1 LKLLTACFA
10 DLRPIQLFHQNK
22 TLATPNAAALK
33 WLTMASP
40 GTMLTGAA
48 SRDWAEHRCICGLR
62 KLRFEIGKITMAQD
76 EHAAHHPATPPQ
88 GALTGVRVIELAD
101 EQAEYC
107 GLILAGLGADVIK
120 VEPPGGSPTRRIGP
134 FYQDQNDPER
144 SLFFWQY
151 NRGKRSIM
159 LDLQQPQDQERFRTL
174 VATADVV
181 LESTPKGELDG
192 LGLGAGTLRQTHPEL
207 IVARMSPF
215 GDHGPWCDFKS
226 SDLIHLAL
234 GGVVMNC
241 GYDPAPDGTYD
252 LPPVAPQMWHAYHVA
267 GEQLAMNIIAAL
279 LFRWRSGKGQNLLCA
294 VHEAVSKCTEVDLM
308 SWVMRRA
315 PVLRQTCR
323 HARETVSPFPSIA
336 HTKDGRWVMANLGTR
351 PGDVSRLTTL
361 LEKHGMK
368 AGLSEE
374 VAAAPQGGRFIPGT
388 GPDTPQGQAGPH
400 PMEAVQRFVRAF
412 TYDNIPW
419 REAQEA
425 GMLWAPLRKP
435 HENALDPHWLA
446 RQSCTDLE
454 HPEVGRSFRYATSKW
469 LSTATAWSVGR
480 RAPLLNED
488 AAVVMAPP
496 HRTAPVI
503 AATPTLSA
511 EEPRSPRGK
520 PFPLHGIRILDF
532 TWFLASAGG
541 TRFLSAFGAESIKV
555 ELKSHPDT
563 RMAAMAPVGGRAS
576 RDKATAP
583 LPPVSD
589 PDMGGQFNNKNPG
602 KRGISLNVRHP
613 KGLEIAK
620 RLVAMSDIVAE
631 GFSPGVLDSWGLGYD
646 VLRSIKPNIIYAQQ
660 SGMGA
665 KGTYGRFRTVGPI
678 ANSFSGLS
686 EMSGLP
692 EPAMPAGWGYS
703 YLDWMGAYSF
713 SLAMLSALYHRE
725 RTGEGQWIDASQ
737 SEVGLFINGTSILD
751 WSANGRI
758 WTRYGN
764 RSPYKLAAPHGI
776 YPGAGD
782 DRWIAI
788 ACFTEAEWQALG
800 TVAGQPGWA
809 SDARFSTLAAR
820 LAHQDA
826 LDAAVREWTRSQD
839 PYEAMYR
846 LQQAGVPA
854 GVCQTAGDRCDHDP
868 QLAALDWLTEVS
880 GTKIGRWPIAEV
892 PVKMSESPAYIGG
905 RLDRGAPCYGEDNHY
920 VYGELLGMS
929 EREIEDLAA
938 EGVI

>member
-1 LKLLTACFA
+1 
-10 DLRPIQLFHQNK
+10 
-22 TLATPNAAALK
+22 
-33 WLTMASP
+33 M
-40 GTMLTGAA
+40 
-48 SRDWAEHRCICGLR
+48 E
-62 KLRFEIGKITMAQD
+62 AQD
-76 EHAAHHPATPPQ
+76 ERSDHNPITHSQ
-88 GALTGVRVIELAD
+88 GALTGLRVIELAD
-101 EQAEYC
+101 EKAEYC
-107 GLILAGLGADVIK
+107 GLALSGLGADVIK

-134 FYQDQNDPER
+134 FYEDREDPER

-151 NRGKRSIM
+151 NRGKRSIR
-159 LDLQQPQDQERFRTL
+159 LDLHQKQDQDQFRAL
-174 VATADVV
+174 VATADVL

-192 LGLGAGTLRQTHPEL
+192 LGLGADTLLQQFPTL
-207 IVARMSPF
+207 IVARVTPF
-215 GDHGPWCDFKS
+215 GDHGPWSDFKG

-234 GGVVMNC
+234 GGVMMNC
-241 GYDPAPDGTYD
+241 GYDPAPDGKYD
-252 LPPVAPQMWHAYHVA
+252 LPPIAPQMWHAYHIA
-267 GEQLAMNIIAAL
+267 GEQLTMGIVAAL
-279 LFRWRSGKGQNLLCA
+279 LYRWRTGKGQRLSCA
-294 VHEAVSKCTEVDLM
+294 IHEAVSKCTEVDLM
-308 SWVMRRA
+308 SWVMRRT

-351 PGDVSRLTTL
+351 PGDVARLKAL
-361 LEKHGMK
+361 LERHGMS
-368 AGLSEE
+368 ADLPAEQ
-374 VAAAPQGGRFIPGT
+374 AAAPQGGRFIPGT
-388 GPDTPQGQAGPH
+388 APETSSQGLH

-412 TYDNIPW
+412 TYKNIPW

-435 HENALDPHWLA
+435 HESALDAHWLE
-446 RQSCTDLE
+446 RQSCTDVE
-454 HPEVGRSFRYATSKW
+454 HPELGRSFRYATSKW
-469 LSTATAWSVGR
+469 LATGTSWSVGR

-488 AAVVMAPP
+488 AQTVVTPWQGDLPALHQAPP
-496 HRTAPVI
+496 
-503 AATPTLSA
+503 TPLP
-511 EEPRSPRGK
+511 EDLSPRGK
-520 PFPLHGIRILDF
+520 PFPLRGIRILDF

-563 RMAAMAPVGGRAS
+563 RLAAMAPVGGRAA

-583 LPPVSD
+583 LPPVTDS
-589 PDMGGQFNNKNPG
+589 DMGGQFNNKNPG

-631 GFSPGVLDSWGLGYD
+631 GFSPGVLDNWGLGYET
-646 VLRSIKPNIIYAQQ
+646 LRAIKPDIIYAQQ

-665 KGTYGRFRTVGPI
+665 KGSYGRFRTVGPI
-678 ANSFSGLS
+678 ANSFAGLS

-713 SLAMLSALYHRE
+713 ALAMLSALFHRE

-737 SEVGLFINGTSILD
+737 SEVGLFINGTTILD

-758 WTRYGN
+758 WSRYGN
-764 RSPYKLAAPHGI
+764 RSPYKPAAPHGV
-776 YPGAGD
+776 YPCLGE
-782 DRWIAI
+782 DRWLTL
-788 ACFTEAEWQALG
+788 ACFTAAEWQALS
-800 TVAGQPGWA
+800 TVAGHPEWA
-809 SDARFSTLAAR
+809 SDAQFKHLAGR

-826 LDAAVREWTRSQD
+826 LDTRIGAWTQSLEA
-839 PYEAMYR
+839 YEAMNR

-854 GVCQTAGDRCDHDP
+854 GVCQTAEDRCDHDP
-868 QLAALDWLTEVS
+868 QLAELEWLTEVT

-905 RLDRGAPCYGEDNHY
+905 RLDRGAPSYGEDNHY

-929 EREIEDLAA
+929 SQEIETLAE

>member
-1 LKLLTACFA
+1 M
-10 DLRPIQLFHQNK
+10 D
-22 TLATPNAAALK
+22 
-33 WLTMASP
+33 
-40 GTMLTGAA
+40 G
-48 SRDWAEHRCICGLR
+48 
-62 KLRFEIGKITMAQD
+62 QD
-76 EHAAHHPATPPQ
+76 EQAVGNDTTKTSR
-88 GALTGVRVIELAD
+88 GALTGLRVLEVAD

-107 GLILAGLGADVIK
+107 GLVLAGLGAEVIK
-120 VEPPGGSPTRRIGP
+120 VEPPGGSPSRRIGP
-134 FYQDQNDPER
+134 FYADQEDPER

-151 NRGKRSIM
+151 NRGKRSIV
-159 LDLQQPQDQERFRTL
+159 LDLHQHEDQERFRAL
-174 VATADVV
+174 VASADVI
-181 LESTPKGELDG
+181 LDSTPKGELEA
-192 LGLGAGTLRQTHPEL
+192 LGLSAETLRQQHPTL

-215 GDHGPWCDFKS
+215 GDFGPWADYKS

-241 GYDPAPDGTYD
+241 GYDPAPGGKYD
-252 LPPVAPQMWHAYHVA
+252 LPPIAPQMWHAYHIA
-267 GEQLAMNIIAAL
+267 GEQLAMGIIAAL
-279 LFRWRSGKGQNLLCA
+279 IYRWRTGKGQRVSCA
-294 VHEAVSKCTEVDLM
+294 IHEAVAKCTEVDLM

-351 PGDVSRLTTL
+351 PGDVARLTAL
-361 LEKHGMK
+361 LERYGMT
-368 AGLSEE
+368 ADLSAEQ
-374 VAAAPQGGRFIPGT
+374 AAAPQGGRFVPGT
-388 GPDTPQGQAGPH
+388 APETAQGPH

-412 TYDNIPW
+412 TYENIPW

-446 RQSCTDLE
+446 RHSCADIA
-454 HPEVGRSFRYATSKW
+454 HPELGRSFRYATSKW
-469 LSTATAWSVGR
+469 LATGTSWSVGR
-480 RAPLLNED
+480 RAPLVNED
-488 AAVVMAPP
+488 AKEVAIPPPRDVAVISSAPP
-496 HRTAPVI
+496 VSGAE
-503 AATPTLSA
+503 ALS
-511 EEPRSPRGK
+511 PLGK
-520 PFPLHGIRILDF
+520 PFPLRGIRILDF

-563 RMAAMAPVGGRAS
+563 RMAAMAPVGGRAA
-576 RDKATAP
+576 RAKATAP
-583 LPPVSD
+583 LPPVND
-589 PDMGGQFNNKNPG
+589 ADMGGQFNNKNPG

-613 KGLEIAK
+613 KGLEIVK

-631 GFSPGVLDSWGLGYD
+631 GFSPGVLESWGLGYD
-646 VLRSIKPNIIYAQQ
+646 VLRAIKPDIIYAQQ

-665 KGTYGRFRTVGPI
+665 QGTYGRFRTVGPI
-678 ANSFSGLS
+678 ANSFAGLS

-713 SLAMLSALYHRE
+713 ALAMLSALFHRD

-737 SEVGLFINGTSILD
+737 SEVGLFINGTTILD
-751 WSANGRI
+751 WSANGRV
-758 WTRYGN
+758 WRRYGN
-764 RSPYKLAAPHGI
+764 RSPYKPAAPHGV
-776 YPGAGD
+776 YPCVGE
-782 DRWIAI
+782 DRWLAI
-788 ACFTEAEWQALG
+788 ACFTEAEWHALT
-800 TVAGQPGWA
+800 TVAGHPEWA
-809 SDARFSTLAAR
+809 EEARFSTLAAR

-826 LDAAVREWTRSQD
+826 LDALLGTWTQSLEA
-839 PYEAMYR
+839 YEAMHT

-854 GVCQTAGDRCDHDP
+854 GVCQTAEDRCDHDP
-868 QLAALDWLTEVS
+868 QLAALEWLTEVT
-880 GTKIGRWPIAEV
+880 GTKIGRWPVAEV

-905 RLDRGAPCYGEDNHY
+905 RIDRGAPCYGEDNQY

-929 EREIEDLAA
+929 SQEIEELAA

>member
-1 LKLLTACFA
+1 MEAQGEHSVHRDIA
-10 DLRPIQLFHQNK
+10 
-22 TLATPNAAALK
+22 PNQG
-33 WLTMASP
+33 P
-40 GTMLTGAA
+40 LTG
-48 SRDWAEHRCICGLR
+48 L
-62 KLRFEIGKITMAQD
+62 
-76 EHAAHHPATPPQ
+76 
-88 GALTGVRVIELAD
+88 RVIELAD

-107 GLILAGLGADVIK
+107 GLVLAGLGADVIK

-134 FYQDQNDPER
+134 FYEDREDPER

-151 NRGKRSIM
+151 NRGKRSIV
-159 LDLQQPQDQERFRTL
+159 LDLRQTEDQNQFRSL
-174 VATADVV
+174 VATADVL
-181 LESTPKGELDG
+181 LESTPKGELDAW
-192 LGLGAGTLRQTHPEL
+192 GLGADQLIQQFPTL
-207 IVARMSPF
+207 IAARLSPF
-215 GDHGPWCDFKS
+215 GDAGPWSDFKA

-241 GYDPAPDGTYD
+241 GYDPAPDGKYD
-252 LPPVAPQMWHAYHVA
+252 LPPVAPQMWHAYHIA
-267 GEQLAMNIIAAL
+267 GEQLAVSIIAAL
-279 LFRWRSGKGQNLLCA
+279 LYRWRTGKGQRLSCA
-294 VHEAVSKCTEVDLM
+294 IHEAVAKCTEVDLM

-323 HARETVSPFPSIA
+323 HARETVSPFPSIV

-351 PGDVSRLTTL
+351 TGDVDRLTAL
-361 LEKHGMK
+361 LERHGMT
-368 AGLSEE
+368 ANLNAEQS
-374 VAAAPQGGRFIPGT
+374 AAPQGGRFIPGT
-388 GPDTPQGQAGPH
+388 APESAQSGPH
-400 PMEAVQRFVRAF
+400 PMEAVQRFVRSF
-412 TYDNIPW
+412 TYANIPW
-419 REAQEA
+419 REAQEM

-446 RQSCTDLE
+446 RQSCTDVE
-454 HPEVGRSFRYATSKW
+454 HPEWGRSFRYATSKW
-469 LSTATAWSVGR
+469 LSTATTWSVGR

-488 AAVVMAPP
+488 AATVITPP
-496 HRTAPVI
+496 QRDRPAI
-503 AATPTLSA
+503 ASALSQDS
-511 EEPRSPRGK
+511 EDLSPRGK
-520 PFPLHGIRILDF
+520 PFPLRGIRILDF

-563 RMAAMAPVGGRAS
+563 RMAAMAPVGGRAA
-576 RDKATAP
+576 RERATAP
-583 LPPVSD
+583 LPPVTD

-620 RLVAMSDIVAE
+620 RLVAISDIVAE
-631 GFSPGVLDSWGLGYD
+631 GFSPGVLDSWGLGYET
-646 VLRSIKPNIIYAQQ
+646 LRAIKPDIIYAQQ

-665 KGTYGRFRTVGPI
+665 QGSYGRFRTVGPI

-713 SLAMLSALYHRE
+713 ALAMLSALLHRE
-725 RTGEGQWIDASQ
+725 RTGEGQWVDASQ
-737 SEVGLFINGTSILD
+737 SEVGLFINGTTILD

-758 WTRYGN
+758 WSRYGN
-764 RSPYKLAAPHGI
+764 RSPYKPAAPHGI
-776 YPGAGD
+776 YPCAGE
-782 DRWIAI
+782 DRWLAI
-788 ACFTEAEWQALG
+788 ACFTEAEWQALS
-800 TVAGQPGWA
+800 TVAGHPEWA
-809 SDARFSTLAAR
+809 SDPQFKDLAGR

-826 LDAAVREWTRSQD
+826 LDAVVGAWTQCQD
-839 PYEAMYR
+839 AQQAMLS

-854 GVCQTAGDRCDHDP
+854 GVCQTAQDRCDHDP
-868 QLAALDWLTEVS
+868 QLAALDWLTEVT

-905 RLDRGAPCYGEDNHY
+905 RIDRGAPCYGEDNYY

-929 EREIEDLAA
+929 SREIEELAEA
-938 EGVI
+938 GVI